1 MNDTASP
8 AEVPSLAHLIA
19 RQITTEGPM
28 PLADYMAMAL
38 GHPTLGY
45 YRKQD
50 PLGAAG
56 DFTTAPEISQMFGE
70 LVGLC
75 LLDVWSRSDM
85 PKFTLAEIGP
95 GRGSLMADV
104 WRATHILPPFQG
116 AADTHLIETSPALR
130 AEQKKR
136 VPHATWHDRLE
147 DLPTDKPIYLI
158 ANELFDALPIR
169 QFERLNGNWF
179 ERYVRLS
186 AQSTDTAPT
195 FEPCL
200 VPLAPG
206 AEELLPPS
214 MQASPDGSIIEHCPS
229 GIALVEE
236 LSHRLAHQGGVALI
250 IDYGFDGP
258 PGGDTFQALRGH
270 KFADPYSDPGSAD
283 LTAHVNFLAL
293 KNAAQRAGVQA
304 LGSIEQGAFLRNLGI
319 EARAQSLSAKASP
332 NQQADIASALHR
344 LTDGKEM
351 GSLFKVLALVGAKTP
366 PPVGF
371 GHE

>member
-1 MNDTASP
+1 MNDIVSP
-8 AEVPSLAHLIA
+8 ARAPSLAQIIA
-19 RQITTEGPM
+19 QQITTEGPL
-28 PLADYMAMAL
+28 PLADYMAL
-38 GHPTLGY
+38 SLNHPTLGY

-70 LVGLC
+70 LVGMC
-75 LLDVWSRSDM
+75 LLDVWSRAGM

-104 WRATHILPPFQG
+104 WRASNILPPFQV

-136 VPHATWHDRLE
+136 VPHATWHERLE
-147 DLPTDKPIYLI
+147 DLPTDKPLYLI

-169 QFERLNGNWF
+169 QFERLSNNWF

-186 AQSTDTAPT
+186 EKSTAEAPL
-195 FEPCL
+195 FEACL

-206 AEELLPPS
+206 AEDLLPPS
-214 MQASPDGSIIEHCPS
+214 MQTAPDGSIVEHCPS
-229 GIALVEE
+229 GLALIEE
-236 LSHRLAHQGGVALI
+236 LSHRLAKQGGMALI

-258 PGGDTFQALRGH
+258 AGGDTFQALRSH
-270 KFADPYSDPGSAD
+270 KFADPFIEPGSAD
-283 LTAHVNFLAL
+283 LTAHVNFLTL
-293 KNAAQRAGVQA
+293 KNAASRAGVQA

-319 EARAQSLSAKASP
+319 EARAQTLIAKASP
-332 NQQADIASALHR
+332 SQQSDVVSALHR
-344 LTDGKEM
+344 LTDDKEM
-351 GSLFKVLALVGAKTP
+351 GSLFKVLALVGANTP
-366 PPVGF
+366 TPVGF
-371 GHE
+371 

>member
-1 MNDTASP
+1 MNDTMTPTGA
-8 AEVPSLAHLIA
+8 PSLAHFIA
-19 RQITTEGPM
+19 QLITTEGPL
-28 PLADYMAMAL
+28 PLADYMSLAL
-38 GHPTLGY
+38 NHPTLGY

-70 LVGLC
+70 LVGMC
-75 LLDVWSRSDM
+75 VLDVWSRADM

-95 GRGSLMADV
+95 GRGTLMADL
-104 WRATHILPPFQG
+104 WRATNILPPFQV
-116 AADTHLIETSPALR
+116 AADMHLIETSPALR

-136 VPHATWHDRLE
+136 VPQATWHERLE
-147 DLPTDKPIYLI
+147 ELPTDKPLYLI

-169 QFERLNGNWF
+169 QFERLNGTWF

-186 AQSTDTAPT
+186 DKGTQDVPA

-206 AEELLPPS
+206 AEDLLPPS
-214 MQASPDGSIIEHCPS
+214 MKSSPDGSITEHCPS
-229 GIALVEE
+229 GIALIEE
-236 LSHRLAHQGGVALI
+236 LSHRLAQQGGMALI

-258 PGGDTFQALRGH
+258 AGGDTFQALRSH
-270 KFADPYSDPGSAD
+270 KFANPYQDPGAAD

-293 KNAAQRAGVQA
+293 KTTAQRAGVQA

-319 EARAQSLSAKASP
+319 DARAQTLIAKASP
-332 NQQADIASALHR
+332 EQQSDIASALHR
-344 LTDGKEM
+344 LTNRKEM
-351 GSLFKVLALVGAKTP
+351 GSLFKVLALVGANTP
-366 PPVGF
+366 TPVGF
-371 GHE
+371 GH